1 MSTSAPIFYDNVLW
15 GINIASLILA
25 LVLIGVAFV
34 HCLTQRGD
42 AFAAIGSLPKGGWL
56 AILGICLLLS
66 LLLND
71 SLSIFRLIG
80 IGAALVYLLD
90 VRPGL
95 KDLTDGKGF
104 W

>member
-1 MSTSAPIFYDNVLW
+1 MHATVSRDLLLDNRPFYW
-15 GINIASLILA
+15 MAHWWF
-25 LVLIGVAFV
+25 FV
-34 HCLTQRGD
+34 
-42 AFAAIGSLPKGGWL
+42 

-66 LLLND
+66 LLPSFGTF
-71 SLSIFRLIG
+71 SLFRLIG

-90 VRPGL
+90 VRVGL